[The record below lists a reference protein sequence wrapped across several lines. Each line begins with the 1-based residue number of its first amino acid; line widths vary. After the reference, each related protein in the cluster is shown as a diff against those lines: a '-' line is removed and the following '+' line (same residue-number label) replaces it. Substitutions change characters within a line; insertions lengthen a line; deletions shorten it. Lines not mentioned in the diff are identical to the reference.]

1 MYLLFIMYSKVVCGP
16 RKGAFANWETNQ
28 MYRLQKPTRSI
39 SQILKDRVCFL
50 SIKKALNGTI
60 YLGKAYY

>member
-1 MYLLFIMYSKVVCGP
+1 MYSKVVCGP

-28 MYRLQKPTRSI
+28 MYRLQEPTRNI
-39 SQILKDRVCFL
+39 SQVKTGCAFL
-50 SIKKALNGTI
+50 IIKKALNGTI